1 MPPPAKMR
9 LRITRQLYESIDGI
23 QFPAFRPGFVYE
35 VGSTIGN
42 YLLAT
47 RSAEP
52 VGDDVPYIVLSP
64 ETQLF
69 RPVAPCIRTSRRN
82 SPAREERAIAAD
94 WAPLRQHA
102 RKQVRLRAKT
112 LEGRVTA
119 LAMKL
124 ARIKRYLEGTFNQ
137 QRKITQRAAV

>member
-52 VGDDVPYIVLSP
+52 VDDDVPYIVLSP
-64 ETQLF
+64 EKQLF
-69 RPVAPCIRTSRRN
+69 RPVTAAIRPSRRD
-82 SPAREERAIAAD
+82 SRAREKRAIAAD
-94 WAPLRQHA
+94 WAPRRQHA
-102 RKQVRLRAKT
+102 RKQLRLRAKT
-112 LEGRVTA
+112 LDARVTA
-119 LAMKL
+119 LATKL
-124 ARIKRYLEGTFNQ
+124 ARIKRCLEGTF
-137 QRKITQRAAV
+137 